1 MAEQFDEML
10 DAIAFVGDALAPF
23 FLEDPKTGGAQASF
37 SGFVRPCPSGNGRG
51 LGGRRHR

>member
-10 DAIAFVGDALAPF
+10 DAIAFVGDTLAPF

-37 SGFVRPCPSGNGRG
+37 SAFASV
-51 LGGRRHR
+51 